1 MLENV
6 LEDVYKM
13 EAPTKDEVVDKI
25 RSQWHFFQNEE
36 LKEEWYMKGS
46 DDDDD
51 DEPSSRQ
58 QESYWARAQV
68 ECGLNATPSP
78 SPSSQFKR
86 IDEFW
91 RRVGN
96 IVDEFGAKKYAQLVA
111 LVQCVLSLSH
121 GNSTPERGFSINKLL
136 LAVHGHNTYEDTIIA
151 LRMVKDELAR
161 VGGTCKFPI
170 TRELL
175 DSVKDSWSKYDAD
188 RLARQQAEEAQKK
201 KRKQDEE
208 EKSKQLQTDKK
219 ISGINDEIE
228 NCKSNISVAN
238 DLIDS
243 AQESIKK
250 ALDAKN
256 PSTTKQLTQ
265 QGLK

>member
-1 MLENV
+1 
-6 LEDVYKM
+6 
-13 EAPTKDEVVDKI
+13 
-25 RSQWHFFQNEE
+25 
-36 LKEEWYMKGS
+36 
-46 DDDDD
+46 
-51 DEPSSRQ
+51 
-58 QESYWARAQV
+58 
-68 ECGLNATPSP
+68 
-78 SPSSQFKR
+78 
-86 IDEFW
+86 
-91 RRVGN
+91 
-96 IVDEFGAKKYAQLVA
+96 
-111 LVQCVLSLSH
+111 
-121 GNSTPERGFSINKLL
+121 
-136 LAVHGHNTYEDTIIA
+136 
-151 LRMVKDELAR
+151 MVKDELAR

-188 RLARQQAEEAQKK
+188 RLARQHAEEAQKK

-208 EKSKQLQTDKK
+208 EKSKQLQTDQK

-265 QGLK
+265 QGLSKLQVGTERKRKFEDDLEKVKKKKKLLKK

>member
-1 MLENV
+1 M
-6 LEDVYKM
+6 
-13 EAPTKDEVVDKI
+13 
-25 RSQWHFFQNEE
+25 
-36 LKEEWYMKGS
+36 
-46 DDDDD
+46 
-51 DEPSSRQ
+51 
-58 QESYWARAQV
+58 
-68 ECGLNATPSP
+68 
-78 SPSSQFKR
+78 
-86 IDEFW
+86 
-91 RRVGN
+91 GN

-121 GNSTPERGFSINKLL
+121 GNSFSINKLL

-188 RLARQQAEEAQKK
+188 RLARQQEEEAQKK

-219 ISGINDEIE
+219 ISGINDAIE

-250 ALDAKN
+250 
-256 PSTTKQLTQ
+256 STGCKEPFHHQATYTARTKYST
-265 QGLK
+265 GWN